1 MGGQRRER
9 RKERRR
15 GPTHLPLGEVVLA
28 EPLPQ
33 QPVLAEHVQVGA
45 HLAQADQV
53 TPVTQPLHDVQL
65 QAQRQVGEG
74 EAFEGRLQGEGL
86 C

>member
-1 MGGQRRER
+1 MPAGR
-9 RKERRR
+9 
-15 GPTHLPLGEVVLA
+15 TDLPLGEVVQA

-53 TPVTQPLHDVQL
+53 APVAQPLHDVQL

-74 EAFEGRLQGEGL
+74 EAFEGRLRGEG
-86 C
+86 